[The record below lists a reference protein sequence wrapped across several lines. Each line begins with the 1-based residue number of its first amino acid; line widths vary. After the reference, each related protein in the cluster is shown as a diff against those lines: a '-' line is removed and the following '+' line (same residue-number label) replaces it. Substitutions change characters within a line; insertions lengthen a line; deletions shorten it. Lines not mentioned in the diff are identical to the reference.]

1 MSRILFVAPRFHT
14 NLFFATKALAEAC
27 HEVEVF
33 VPKREPTE
41 DWSFVTPRIFAPGTP
56 GREIRRA
63 VRDFAPD
70 LALVRHARPVSGAVL
85 SAGRFGRFR
94 IYHYDQRA
102 ADRPW
107 PWYRA
112 WEWRLQGLPAR
123 RVTPKT
129 GLGDDIPDPLATF
142 LPWPVE
148 AAHGVDRVPR
158 SGPLRV
164 LCVGKLM
171 QPRKNQD
178 KLVAAMQPLLASG
191 QATLTL
197 VGSRLESA
205 KGAEG
210 AHLAKLEAAA
220 AASGGT
226 VTLVPDV
233 PFAQMPAI
241 YAAHDVCV
249 LPARKEPL
257 GSSPVEAMAYGCVPV
272 IARQCGTACY
282 LTEGEDGFVV
292 NAGDVPGL
300 AAVLERLA
308 ADPAL
313 VARVAAAAQATA
325 EGPLGMAAFVERVEA
340 LAG

>member
-14 NLFFATKALAEAC
+14 NLFFATRALIGAG
-27 HEVEVF
+27 HEVAVF

-41 DWSFVTPRIFAPGTP
+41 DWTHVTPQVFGPGTP
-56 GREIRRA
+56 PAAIRRA

-70 LALVRHARPVSGAVL
+70 LALVRHARPVSPAVL
-85 SAGRFGRFR
+85 GAARFGR
-94 IYHYDQRA
+94 IPLYHYDQRA

-107 PWYRA
+107 PWYKA

-129 GLGDDIPDPLATF
+129 GLEGGAPDPLATF

-148 AAHGVDRVPR
+148 APSGAGRLPR
-158 SGPLRV
+158 QGPLRV

-178 KLVAAMQPLLASG
+178 KLIAAMQPLLDTGRAR
-191 QATLTL
+191 LTL
-197 VGSRLESA
+197 VGSRLASA

-210 AHLAKLEAAA
+210 AHLDRLEAAA
-220 AASGGT
+220 AASGGAI
-226 VTLVPDV
+226 TLVPDV
-233 PFAQMPAI
+233 PFAEMAAI

-257 GSSPVEAMAYGCVPV
+257 GSSPIEAMAFGCVPV

-282 LTEGEDGFVV
+282 LTQGVDGFVV
-292 NAGDVPGL
+292 DAGDVPGL
-300 AAVLERLA
+300 AAILERLA
-308 ADPAL
+308 GDDAL
-313 VARVAAAAQATA
+313 VARVGAAARRTA
-325 EGPLGMAAFVERVEA
+325 EGPLGPQTFVRRVEA
-340 LAG
+340 LLR